1 MRQKI
6 LRFVSKEPTTFLP
19 LLALTYTALAL
30 SGPGNSHAQNEAAQP
45 PLSLSGPQGVFAGS
59 ETCTSCH
66 EKAHA
71 KWDQSRHSKMVQPA
85 TLESVKGDFSRG
97 TVRLQDGDYEL
108 RVEDGKFFITESY
121 FEDRR
126 QEHQIDYTLGNRRIQ
141 HYLTTLDDGRIV
153 LLPPSWDVLEGEW
166 FHNLEIAA
174 PDQKE
179 GIIAVQLWNKNCFSC
194 HVSEE
199 VKRFDPVDLS
209 YATEWRDFGTS
220 CERCHGPGGEHASHY
235 AGVDFEKGEPKFIVT
250 FAKLDHERRSMVCAQ
265 CHSFRDV
272 MAFGYTAGKDYF
284 DHFLPY
290 LEYGQ
295 GPSRDPTWYVDGKTR
310 RFSTNALGLWQS
322 ECFNEGKLDCLTCHV
337 DVHEPEIE
345 KQEQLLPTNNALCTG
360 CHEEIGANLTTHTF
374 RAAESK
380 GSSCVECHM
389 PRSVTSIKAT
399 MRDHSI
405 SVPVPENTEEFDIPN
420 ACNLCHDDRSPKW
433 AIETLNRWYPG
444 STARDKVIR
453 RASTYSAAKKKDPEA
468 LTELLQMASSERDP
482 INRAN
487 AVGYLGN
494 YEDSRVFAAI
504 ASALE
509 DSHPL
514 VRSMAAL
521 KIGTVDSADL
531 EKARELAIGALAD
544 DKHTVRM
551 NAAIS
556 LLNLGV
562 SRLEGEPAPE
572 FERAKRDH
580 AVRGDFHKDDA
591 AQQLNLGRFHVLNRD
606 PLSATRA
613 FEQSYRLNPDQP
625 GIKYFM
631 AVTRLSQKRV
641 ADARKFLKD
650 VDMKD
655 PFKKPAQEL
664 LAKLPKN

>member
-1 MRQKI
+1 MRRKI

-108 RVEDGKFFITESY
+108 RVKDGKFFITESY

-290 LEYGQ
+290 LEDGQ

-345 KQEQLLPTNNALCTG
+345 KPGAAPADQQRPVHRMPRGDRSQSDHPHVPRGREQRELLRRVSHAQVGDEHQSDDAGSQHQASRCRRTPRNS
-360 CHEEIGANLTTHTF
+360 TF
-374 RAAESK
+374 RTRAT
-380 GSSCVECHM
+380 
-389 PRSVTSIKAT
+389 SVTTIA
-399 MRDHSI
+399 RR
-405 SVPVPENTEEFDIPN
+405 NG
-420 ACNLCHDDRSPKW
+420 RSRP
-433 AIETLNRWYPG
+433 
-444 STARDKVIR
+444 
-453 RASTYSAAKKKDPEA
+453 
-468 LTELLQMASSERDP
+468 
-482 INRAN
+482 
-487 AVGYLGN
+487 
-494 YEDSRVFAAI
+494 
-504 ASALE
+504 
-509 DSHPL
+509 
-514 VRSMAAL
+514 
-521 KIGTVDSADL
+521 
-531 EKARELAIGALAD
+531 
-544 DKHTVRM
+544 
-551 NAAIS
+551 
-556 LLNLGV
+556 
-562 SRLEGEPAPE
+562 
-572 FERAKRDH
+572 
-580 AVRGDFHKDDA
+580 
-591 AQQLNLGRFHVLNRD
+591 
-606 PLSATRA
+606 
-613 FEQSYRLNPDQP
+613 
-625 GIKYFM
+625 
-631 AVTRLSQKRV
+631 
-641 ADARKFLKD
+641 
-650 VDMKD
+650 
-655 PFKKPAQEL
+655 
-664 LAKLPKN
+664 